1 MKQAVKDYF
10 KNGGIPVTLIF
21 CFLILYVFC
30 VEMYDNKK
38 DFIELSRH
46 ISIEENH
53 LLGDHIYSVSNS
65 EDTNIYSDLHR
76 SVISFKYRKL
86 KKENYTISNPFIV
99 YNLYG
104 TNLLSLNLYF
114 QSDTDS
120 YLDYTVHVEDEK
132 IPNFSRTL
140 NNGEKDNLT
149 KTHEYQ
155 LIGLVKGYKNTI
167 LLELKDQTGNILSTK
182 EFQINLCNLET
193 DSQLFATVTDG
204 KNKESLEDGLYTIC
218 GNDSDQQDYMSAYD
232 NDGILRS
239 EIPIIGYRSH
249 KILFTDQGEML
260 FSISQ
265 TRIVKMSRLGE
276 VLKIYRTGHYQLHHD
291 YVFSDDGNILV
302 LANNTE
308 KDTEEDCIIKINLET
323 SEVTELIDFEPMFQ
337 SYVDICYWD
346 TESARDEGEDGL
358 DWLHL
363 NSIVYVEGDVFLS
376 SRETSSIIKISD
388 IETTP
393 TLEYIISNKKIW
405 DGTEFSNYLYTQI
418 GDFKIHA
425 GQHSLNYIEGEED
438 GVFYLAFFDNNY
450 GKSTSRP
457 EFDFTQVGITNQNAF
472 AGDQSYYY
480 VYKIDEN
487 NHTFELVDSLSL
499 VYSGIVSNI
508 QQLDNGH
515 LLTDSG
521 TAGYFAEYD
530 ENHNLIR
537 SFSLTLNKYMIYRVF
552 KYSYDGVWFYSN

>member
-1 MKQAVKDYF
+1 MKQAIKDFF
-10 KNGGIPVTLIF
+10 KNGGTPVTFIF
-21 CFLILYVFC
+21 CCLMLYVFC
-30 VEMYDNKK
+30 VEMYENKK
-38 DFIELSRH
+38 DFIQLSRN
-46 ISIEENH
+46 ISIEENN
-53 LLGDHIYSVSNS
+53 LLGEHIYSVINS
-65 EDTNIYSDLHR
+65 EDTNIYNDLYR
-76 SVISFKYRKL
+76 SVISYKYNKL
-86 KKENYTISNPFIV
+86 KKENYTIYEPFIA

-104 TNLLSLNLYF
+104 TNLLGLNLYF
-114 QSDTDS
+114 QTDIES

-132 IPNFSRTL
+132 IPDFSRTL

-149 KTHEYQ
+149 KAHEYQ

-167 LLELKDQTGNILSTK
+167 LLELKDKTGNVLSTK
-182 EFQINLCNLET
+182 EFQIDLSNLET
-193 DSQLFATVTDG
+193 NSQLFATVTEG
-204 KNKESLEDGLYTIC
+204 ESKESLEDGLYTIC
-218 GNDSDQQDYMSAYD
+218 GNDSDEQDYMSAYD
-232 NDGILRS
+232 NGGILRS

-249 KILFTDQGEML
+249 RILFTDQGEML

-276 VLKIYRTGHYQLHHD
+276 VLKIYRTGQYLLHHD

-346 TESARDEGEDGL
+346 KESARDEGEDGL

-363 NSIVYVEGDVFLS
+363 NSIVYVDGDIIVS
-376 SRETSSIIKISD
+376 SRETSSIIKVKN

-393 TLEYIISNKKIW
+393 TLDYIISNEKIW
-405 DGTEFSNYLYTQI
+405 SGSDYTDYLYTQV

-425 GQHSLNYIEGEED
+425 GQHSLNYTASEED
-438 GVFYLAFFDNNY
+438 GVYYLSFFDNNY
-450 GKSTSRP
+450 GNSTSRP
-457 EFDFTQVGITNQNAF
+457 DFDFTKVGITNQNGF
-472 AGDQSYYY
+472 SGDFSYYY

-487 NHTFELVDSLSL
+487 KKTFELMDSLEL

-508 QQLDNGH
+508 QNLGNGN

-521 TAGYFAEYD
+521 TVGYFAEYD
-530 ENHNLIR
+530 KEHQLIR
-537 SFSLTLNKYMIYRVF
+537 GFSLTLNKYMVYRVF
-552 KYSYDGVWFYSN
+552 KYNYHDVWFYSK